1 MRIVLSDDTLVDALE
16 ISVSVITAFA
26 CAIYLARHAASKT
39 AGEAFRHEQGG
50 VCFSA
55 SLFGR
60 AA

>member
-1 MRIVLSDDTLVDALE
+1 MRWAL
-16 ISVSVITAFA
+16 ILAFYVSVITAFA